1 MDNDFYSIIGC
12 KVKSSKEEVLQKYKE
27 KIKKYEELLEYD
39 QKTKNDIKLLKT
51 AKYVL
56 TDDDLREK
64 YDSMLENNYL
74 EDQNDIRMS
83 FDDNNTASRRD
94 FKLEQNEKSDA
105 LSNRIFERF
114 EFD

>member
-1 MDNDFYSIIGC
+1 MEFKFIKRLVLKII
-12 KVKSSKEEVLQKYKE
+12 KSENF
-27 KIKKYEELLEYD
+27 KKYSQIKSPNLED
-39 QKTKNDIKLLKT
+39 CQISFINFFKDIIAPSSYL
-51 AKYVL
+51 Y
-56 TDDDLREK
+56 
-64 YDSMLENNYL
+64 NYL

>member
-12 KVKSSKEEVLQKYKE
+12 KVKSSKEEILQKYKE

-64 YDSMLENNYL
+64 YDSIQSYKDFEAFSLELAVQAMEKMTETIDEL
-74 EDQNDIRMS
+74 EKEIQKELPNTKFIDIEP
-83 FDDNNTASRRD
+83 N
-94 FKLEQNEKSDA
+94 
-105 LSNRIFERF
+105 
-114 EFD
+114 

>member
-1 MDNDFYSIIGC
+1 
-12 KVKSSKEEVLQKYKE
+12 
-27 KIKKYEELLEYD
+27 
-39 QKTKNDIKLLKT
+39 
-51 AKYVL
+51 
-56 TDDDLREK
+56 
-64 YDSMLENNYL
+64 
-74 EDQNDIRMS
+74 MS

>member
-1 MDNDFYSIIGC
+1 M
-12 KVKSSKEEVLQKYKE
+12 
-27 KIKKYEELLEYD
+27 
-39 QKTKNDIKLLKT
+39 
-51 AKYVL
+51 
-56 TDDDLREK
+56 TDDDWREK